1 MSKRENI
8 PGPAP
13 TGAHVAPL
21 PSLPVP
27 FEHQPEL
34 RAFLVLN
41 EVPPGHMTFEVPDD
55 TFAPHLQ
62 KGEFAVVDLSDH
74 EPWDRELY
82 VISFTSPRTRV
93 GLAWRIV
100 QMRGRKQFR
109 RPNGVWTNSPEPGNM
124 PAVSWTACFWMP
136 PDDPAERERLRR
148 EGLSGSSEGPYTT
161 EYAAECLVGRIVGVF
176 VPAVREARAGGLR
189 HA

>member
-1 MSKRENI
+1 MNNRENI

-13 TGAHVAPL
+13 TGTHVTPL

-100 QMRGRKQFR
+100 QMRARSMFLQRGR
-109 RPNGVWTNSPEPGNM
+109 GWTTRPEPGSV
-124 PAVSWTACFWMP
+124 PATCWTACFWMP

-148 EGLSGSSEGPYTT
+148 AGMVGTSDGPYTT
-161 EYAAECLVGRIVGVF
+161 EHAAECLVGRIVGVF